1 MGVPSQLGPG
11 TPKIDPSKVFIG
23 IILFQIKL
31 TEVSNVSFLKTGS
44 HKTKHI
50 CTFRY
55 IHLFASWQV
64 MIHLSGLN
72 LDKTPLY
79 LQISLSDEQLKMIK
93 GVTQELSVLQEQQKK
108 LDQLQKLEDLSR
120 GNAAGRG
127 PPRQQGLD
135 MISSYNQY
143 DDEV

>member
-1 MGVPSQLGPG
+1 
-11 TPKIDPSKVFIG
+11 
-23 IILFQIKL
+23 
-31 TEVSNVSFLKTGS
+31 
-44 HKTKHI
+44 
-50 CTFRY
+50 
-55 IHLFASWQV
+55 

-135 MISSYNQY
+135 MISSYNQD
-143 DDEV
+143 DDEVWKLLCDVICCCMPGRHWQGCPQISE